1 MCASQMGL
9 IETSSLGF
17 MLANDYSPSR
27 SLCLSL
33 SLCALPADFGIL
45 LRFFMLTD
53 STKWTR
59 AIWDRHGVSLLDFTR
74 SSLVM

>member
-1 MCASQMGL
+1 MCVSQMGL

-17 MLANDYSPSR
+17 MLANDYSP
-27 SLCLSL
+27 SL

>member
-1 MCASQMGL
+1 MGL

-17 MLANDYSPSR
+17 MLANDYSPS
-27 SLCLSL
+27 LSL

-59 AIWDRHGVSLLDFTR
+59 AIWDRHGVFLLDFTR